1 MKKLLI
7 ALFCL
12 TIGTGVNVNAQTTT
26 LPAKEGPMFKFDG
39 GDTHDFGVL
48 QRGPVA
54 MYVFEFTNTGNRPLN
69 IINVTPSC
77 GCTNVDWPK
86 TPIMPGQKGKIQLGL
101 KTEEQH
107 GVFNKEVYIQS
118 DAVNN
123 PHGDKRY
130 TIYIKGNAVDEV
142 KK

>member
-1 MKKLLI
+1 MRKLFVPL
-7 ALFCL
+7 LCL
-12 TIGTGVNVNAQTTT
+12 VLGVSMHSNAQNNAV
-26 LPAKEGPMFKFDG
+26 PKEGPMFKFEG
-39 GDTHDFGVL
+39 GDTHDFGIL
-48 QRGPVA
+48 KRGPVA
-54 MYVFEFTNTGNRPLN
+54 MYVFEFTNTGTRPLN

-86 TPIMPGQKGKIQLGL
+86 VPIMPGQKGKIQLGL

-130 TIYIKGNAVDEV
+130 TIYIKGDARDEV
-142 KK
+142 QK

>member
-1 MKKLLI
+1 MRKLFI
-7 ALFCL
+7 PLFCL
-12 TIGTGVNVNAQTTT
+12 VLGLSLQAAAQT
-26 LPAKEGPMFKFDG
+26 KDGPQFKFEG
-39 GDTHDFGVL
+39 GDTYDFGEL
-48 QRGPVA
+48 TRGPVA
-54 MYVFEFTNTGNRPLN
+54 MHTFEFTNTGNRPLN
-69 IINVTPSC
+69 IMNVTPSC

-86 TPIMPGQKGKIQLGL
+86 APIMPGQKGKIQLGL

-123 PHGDKRY
+123 QRGEKRY
-130 TIYIKGNAVDEV
+130 TIYIKGNALDP

>member
-1 MKKLLI
+1 MRKAIILVFSLLI
-7 ALFCL
+7 
-12 TIGTGVNVNAQTTT
+12 TGFAQ
-26 LPAKEGPMFKFDG
+26 LSAQQKDGPAFKFEG
-39 GDTHDFGVL
+39 GDTYDFGIL
-48 QRGPVA
+48 KRGPVA
-54 MYVFEFTNTGNRPLN
+54 PHVFEFTNIGNRPLN

-86 TPIMPGQKGKIQLGL
+86 APVMPGQKGKISLRL

-118 DAVNN
+118 DGVNN

-130 TIYIKGNAVDEV
+130 TIYIKGDARDEV

>member
-1 MKKLLI
+1 MKKLFVPLLC
-7 ALFCL
+7 LFLGFC
-12 TIGTGVNVNAQTTT
+12 VQSKAQNKVDGAQ
-26 LPAKEGPMFKFDG
+26 LKFDA
-39 GDTHDFGVL
+39 GDVHDFGIL
-48 QRGPVA
+48 QRGPIA
-54 MYVFEFTNTGNRPLN
+54 MHSFEFTNTGNVPLV
-69 IINVTPSC
+69 IMNVTPSC

-86 TPIMPGQKGKIQLGL
+86 NPIPPGGKGKIQLGL

-118 DAVNN
+118 NAVNN

-130 TIYIKGNAVDEV
+130 TIYIKGDARDEV

>member
-1 MKKLLI
+1 MKKIFFPLL
-7 ALFCL
+7 CL
-12 TIGTGVNVNAQTTT
+12 ILGINIQLHAQ
-26 LPAKEGPMFKFDG
+26 AKVDGAMLKFDA
-39 GDTHDFGVL
+39 GDVHDFGVL
-48 QRGPVA
+48 QRGPIA
-54 MYVFEFTNTGNRPLN
+54 MHSFEFTNTGNTPL
-69 IINVTPSC
+69 IIMNVTPSC

-86 TPIMPGQKGKIQLGL
+86 TPILPGQKGKIQLGL

-118 DAVNN
+118 NAVNN

-130 TIYIKGNAVDEV
+130 TIYIKGDARDEV